1 MGGGGEGP
9 TPPRPQ
15 DDLYRHVNAHWLAEN
30 PMSKFPAYGR
40 WGVFEALADEALA
53 KTRSSMEADDGKANA
68 WFESGMR
75 ANEQDSHA
83 ALAPTLQICR
93 EFANAVDARNFAA
106 VAAATAELHAAGVS
120 ILFGVGDSPDKKNS
134 AWSLAAIGQGGLAL
148 PDRDYYLSDAP
159 DRVAIRD
166 KYEAH
171 VAKTL
176 ALAMPETYPDAVAA
190 AAAARDVL
198 AFETRLARS
207 HLTPAERRDAERT
220 YNKFASL
227 ETLPGG
233 GSGRSGVEGDDGA
246 FDWRAY
252 FEASGKPDP
261 GEINVS
267 WPPALACAAG
277 AVCGASDSDSGDSV
291 SSAAALA
298 YASFHAVCRA
308 SDYLDDRFVDLDF
321 EFFGKELNGEKEL
334 KPRWKRVV
342 RHADALIGELVGKAY
357 VQTHFPESAKASAE
371 ALVRNVTAAVEAR
384 LRELPWMS
392 EATKAAALAKMSSFR
407 VKIGYPDEWIDYA
420 ALVVQKDGSYY
431 ANVVAAKKFA
441 HARSIARVDAP
452 VDRERW
458 FMAPQQVN
466 AYYHPMLNEIVFPA
480 AILQPP
486 FFDPNADPAINFG
499 GIGAVIG
506 HEITHGFDD
515 QGRKFDKDGNMNDWW
530 STSDAADFVKRAK
543 VMVDQAGRTVVHTQ
557 DDACEEK
564 LRGPF
569 SLTKPG
575 IRAVASNACQCR
587 VVNGELTQGEN
598 IADLGGLRLAYRAWR
613 MSRADG
619 DPNGAPENFPP
630 EPEKRFFFSWATVW
644 RQNITAKLAAKYIAV
659 DPHAPCEV
667 RVNGTVSNMPE
678 FVEAFGVREGDGLF
692 RAEADRVDIW

>member
-1 MGGGGEGP
+1 
-9 TPPRPQ
+9 
-15 DDLYRHVNAHWLAEN
+15 
-30 PMSKFPAYGR
+30 
-40 WGVFEALADEALA
+40 
-53 KTRSSMEADDGKANA
+53 
-68 WFESGMR
+68 
-75 ANEQDSHA
+75 
-83 ALAPTLQICR
+83 
-93 EFANAVDARNFAA
+93 
-106 VAAATAELHAAGVS
+106 
-120 ILFGVGDSPDKKNS
+120 
-134 AWSLAAIGQGGLAL
+134 
-148 PDRDYYLSDAP
+148 
-159 DRVAIRD
+159 
-166 KYEAH
+166 
-171 VAKTL
+171 
-176 ALAMPETYPDAVAA
+176 MPETYPDEPAA
-190 AAAARDVL
+190 ADAAREVL

-220 YNKFASL
+220 YNKFSSL

-233 GSGRSGVEGDDGA
+233 GREISGVEGDDGA

-252 FEASGKPDP
+252 FRALGKPDP

-267 WPPALACAAG
+267 CPLALSRAAG
-277 AVCGASDSDSGDSV
+277 AVSSRVVAADSI
-291 SSAAALA
+291 SAATALA
-298 YASFHAVCRA
+298 YAAFHAVCRA

-321 EFFGKELNGEKEL
+321 EFFGKELDGQKEL

-357 VQTHFPESAKASAE
+357 LKAHFPESAKRAAE
-371 ALVRNVTAAVEAR
+371 ALVPSVTAAVEAR

-392 EATKAAALAKMSSFR
+392 DATKAAALEKMAGFR
-407 VKIGYPDEWIDYA
+407 VKIGYPDAWIDYET
-420 ALVVQKDGSYY
+420 LVVEKGDRSYY
-431 ANVVAAKKFA
+431 ANVLAAKRFA
-441 HARSIARVDAP
+441 HERTLKRMDQP

-530 STSDAADFVKRAK
+530 AERDAADFVKRAK
-543 VMVDQAGRTVVHTQ
+543 VMVDQAGATTVHTQ

-564 LRGPF
+564 RRGPF

-575 IRAVASNACQCR
+575 IRAVATNACQCR

-613 MSRADG
+613 MSRTEG
-619 DPNGAPENFPP
+619 DPTDAPDNFPP

-644 RQNITAKLAAKYIAV
+644 RQNITAALAAKYIAV
-659 DPHAPCEV
+659 DPHAPCKV

-678 FVEAFGVREGDGLF
+678 FVEAFGVQEGDGLF